1 MFPITSDSFQHGTK
15 MAMRRC
21 AGVPSVR
28 SPDFPCRMR
37 CARQMSTGIKSSIPL
52 INNATAS
59 VPSSH
64 GQSEE
69 KTKDA
74 TICERLIPFKKV
86 VLTFRESQKSVDFS
100 TIQATLV
107 LVKRSYSEWLSFSQL
122 IQELI
127 GGVVRRHI
135 FSQWELD
142 LLLDLQLSAMS
153 KTERSVLL
161 RRYLKFVLQEQAAG
175 ALEPPRLGSFLAAQ
189 NEARLAAAKAA

>member
-1 MFPITSDSFQHGTK
+1 
-15 MAMRRC
+15 
-21 AGVPSVR
+21 
-28 SPDFPCRMR
+28 
-37 CARQMSTGIKSSIPL
+37 
-52 INNATAS
+52 
-59 VPSSH
+59 
-64 GQSEE
+64 
-69 KTKDA
+69 
-74 TICERLIPFKKV
+74 V

-100 TIQATLV
+100 ANEATLV

-127 GGVVRRHI
+127 DGVVRRHM

-161 RRYLKFVLQEQAAG
+161 RRYLKFVLHEQGAG
-175 ALEPPRLGSFLAAQ
+175 ALTPPRLGSFLAAQ

>member
-1 MFPITSDSFQHGTK
+1 M
-15 MAMRRC
+15 
-21 AGVPSVR
+21 
-28 SPDFPCRMR
+28 
-37 CARQMSTGIKSSIPL
+37 
-52 INNATAS
+52 
-59 VPSSH
+59 
-64 GQSEE
+64 
-69 KTKDA
+69 
-74 TICERLIPFKKV
+74 

-100 TIQATLV
+100 RNAATLV

-135 FSQWELD
+135 FTQSELD

-161 RRYLKFVLQEQAAG
+161 RRYLKFVQQEQAAG
-175 ALEPPRLGSFLAAQ
+175 ALAPPRLGPFLAAQ

>member
-1 MFPITSDSFQHGTK
+1 M
-15 MAMRRC
+15 
-21 AGVPSVR
+21 
-28 SPDFPCRMR
+28 CR
-37 CARQMSTGIKSSIPL
+37 A
-52 INNATAS
+52 ATAK
-59 VPSSH
+59 VKKKRRMPRFC
-64 GQSEE
+64 
-69 KTKDA
+69 D
-74 TICERLIPFKKV
+74 RLIPSKKV

-153 KTERSVLL
+153 KTERSILL
-161 RRYLKFVLQEQAAG
+161 RRYLKFVLHEQAAG
-175 ALEPPRLGSFLAAQ
+175 ALAPPRLG
-189 NEARLAAAKAA
+189 